1 LKTTSRIQ
9 LIVIIVAIAALLV
22 LGGCTGSG
30 SSGAS
35 GTKTSPSQTSSSSHG
50 AQPSGMSGQ
59 KPAPKET
66 NPTGDIPDTQTF
78 VIYKSAQGH
87 YKLQVPEGWARTV
100 KGPDVSF
107 VSKLDGLSVSIKSS
121 SGPPSVAGVRNSV
134 VPQIKKSEGAVRV
147 SRISSVSVPAGR
159 TVLIEYNSNSTP
171 NSVTGKRVRL
181 ENNTYVYFKKG
192 KEAILRLYAPL
203 GADNVDQWHRISQSF
218 GWI

>member
-1 LKTTSRIQ
+1 MKATRIR
-9 LIVIIVAIAALLV
+9 LLAITVAVGALLV
-22 LGGCTGSG
+22 LGGCGGSA

-35 GTKTSPSQTSSSSHG
+35 GTRTNHPQASSSSQG

-59 KPAPKET
+59 KPAPREN
-66 NPTGDIPDTQTF
+66 NPTGDIPDTQAF
-78 VIYKSAQGH
+78 VTYKSTQGH
-87 YKLQVPEGWARTV
+87 YKLEVPEGWARTV

-107 VSKLDGLSVSIKSS
+107 VSKLDGLSVSVKSS

-147 SRISSVSVPAGR
+147 SRVSSVSVPAGR
-159 TVLIEYNSNSTP
+159 AVLIEYTSNSTP

-181 ENNTYVYFKKG
+181 ENNTYVYFKNG

-218 GWI
+218 GWM